1 MGLEPS
7 QYTSKAVHRQLA
19 RFTDWLEQQSG
30 VPGKYEDY
38 IVRSGKNAYEVEHIW
53 ANHYDRYADVFD
65 QQGDFDRTRNH
76 IGGLLLLPKKINA
89 SLNDLTYAE
98 KLPHYLKA
106 NALTQ
111 SLHEAFYDKNP
122 GFRQTLQKHGLE
134 FKPLEEFGLTE
145 MKKRSML
152 YSKFAALIWSPDR
165 LLGEDA

>member
-1 MGLEPS
+1 M
-7 QYTSKAVHRQLA
+7 
-19 RFTDWLEQQSG
+19 
-30 VPGKYEDY
+30 PGKYEDY

-53 ANHYDRYADVFD
+53 ANHYDRFADVFD

-89 SLNDLTYAE
+89 SLSDMTYAE

-111 SLHEAFYDKNP
+111 SLHEAFYLNNP
-122 GFRQTLQKHGLE
+122 GFQQTLKTHGLK

-145 MKKRSML
+145 MEKRSKL
-152 YSKFAALIWSPDR
+152 YAKLAALIWSPDR
-165 LLGEDA
+165 LQGEEA